1 MVTEMTKYSFIL
13 LEEESEGFMQQL
25 QQLGVVDITRSAKP
39 VDGTSSEML
48 ERAAAEKK
56 AMALLSKTC
65 YDKDPD
71 IGAKFR
77 WRYHG
82 CKNCQTTS
90 VTRKVCCK

>member
-71 IGAKFR
+71 IGAIREAAEKAIVEGDLYR
-77 WRYHG
+77 LTL
-82 CKNCQTTS
+82 KTA
-90 VTRKVCCK
+90 